1 METFAALLD
10 AAFRE
15 LVHRYGA
22 EGRSAVHEGARFL
35 VGRVEGRA
43 VGCGALQPS
52 AEPSTG
58 ELKRMNVAP
67 EFRGRGIASAVLAGL
82 EELGAEVGY
91 CKIRLATG
99 ARQPEAM
106 ALYERRG
113 YRLIEPYGSAPVTR
127 SSAAIRR
134 PLPSEVWPDRS
145 TVVPCD

>member
-1 METFAALLD
+1 MLIEERVVSDGDLAALLD

-15 LVHRYGA
+15 LVRRYGA

-52 AEPSTG
+52 AEPCTG
-58 ELKRMNVAP
+58 ELKRMYVAP

-113 YRLIEPYGSAPVTR
+113 YRLIEPYGKYTGDALVRCYQKTL
-127 SSAAIRR
+127 A
-134 PLPSEVWPDRS
+134 V
-145 TVVPCD
+145 